1 MKFTRP
7 LLFIGLSLL
16 LSVCLFAVTSAEAQ
30 VELRTLTGLWLFDE
44 GSGNLAAD
52 SSDSALDATIEGNP
66 SWVNGVF
73 GSGLELDGVDAYVE
87 VPAHVNPTDAIT
99 VSLWV
104 KSMTDTWNQ
113 HGWMVEK
120 RNAYIIHPN
129 ADTKNVSWPICNNGC
144 WNKPGGWRDGEV
156 GPNDITEWHL
166 YTTTFDSA
174 TGEWNIYIDGI
185 AESSMTI
192 NQDPID
198 ADDGPLYIG
207 RDTCCDGRFGNA
219 VIDEVAIFNVA
230 LSADEIQLM
239 MDKGLSAML
248 LTPVEPEGKLSTTWA
263 NVKQQY

>member
-1 MKFTRP
+1 MKFMRQLT
-7 LLFIGLSLL
+7 FIGLSLL
-16 LSVCLFAVTSAEAQ
+16 LSICLFAVAPAQ
-30 VELRTLTGLWLFDE
+30 AQLELRTLTGLWLFDE
-44 GSGNLAAD
+44 GSGNMAAD
-52 SSDSALDATIEGNP
+52 SSDSALDATIEGSP

-174 TGEWNIYIDGI
+174 D
-185 AESSMTI
+185 
-192 NQDPID
+192 
-198 ADDGPLYIG
+198 
-207 RDTCCDGRFGNA
+207 R
-219 VIDEVAIFNVA
+219 
-230 LSADEIQLM
+230 
-239 MDKGLSAML
+239 
-248 LTPVEPEGKLSTTWA
+248 
-263 NVKQQY
+263 

>member
-1 MKFTRP
+1 MPFMKFMRQVT
-7 LLFIGLSLL
+7 FIGLSLL
-16 LSVCLFAVTSAEAQ
+16 LSVCLFAVTSAQAQ

-52 SSDSALDATIEGNP
+52 SSDSALDATIAGNP

-129 ADTKNVSWPICNNGC
+129 ADTKNV
-144 WNKPGGWRDGEV
+144 
-156 GPNDITEWHL
+156 H
-166 YTTTFDSA
+166 
-174 TGEWNIYIDGI
+174 
-185 AESSMTI
+185 
-192 NQDPID
+192 
-198 ADDGPLYIG
+198 
-207 RDTCCDGRFGNA
+207 GRFVTMAAG
-219 VIDEVAIFNVA
+219 ISPVAGATAKSDRTTSPSGIST
-230 LSADEIQLM
+230 LQR
-239 MDKGLSAML
+239 
-248 LTPVEPEGKLSTTWA
+248 LTVQRVSGISISMA
-263 NVKQQY
+263 